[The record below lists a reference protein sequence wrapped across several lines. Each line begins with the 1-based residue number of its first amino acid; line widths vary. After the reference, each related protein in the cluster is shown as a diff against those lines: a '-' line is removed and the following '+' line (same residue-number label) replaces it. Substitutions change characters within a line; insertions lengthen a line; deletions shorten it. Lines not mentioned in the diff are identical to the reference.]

1 MRHIGHLPGGQARIF
16 SDFLFSRGIRN
27 EVERESD
34 GTFSI
39 WVRDE
44 DQVVSAQ
51 DLLTR
56 FSTEPRGTEFQ
67 DASEVAEKARAAEKA
82 ELEAY
87 KKRIHTRKSVF
98 PNFGSYGVGPLTY
111 ALIIVCVIVAIYS
124 KLGTDREV
132 LRHLFITEPTFGD
145 SRSLPEVWSGQVWR
159 LFTPMFIHFGP
170 IHLIF
175 NLMWLY
181 QLGCMIEARRST
193 WNFLAVVVIT
203 GLASNLAQYFVTGK
217 SSFGGM
223 SGVVYGLAGYV
234 WIRGKFDRGSGLFL
248 DPQSVIILLV
258 WLVICYTGIMGP
270 VANTAHLVGL
280 ISGMLLGGGAV
291 IFARSQT

>member
-1 MRHIGHLPGGQARIF
+1 MRHIGHLPGGQARVF

-27 EVERESD
+27 EVERETD

-44 DQVVSAQ
+44 DQVASAQ

-56 FSTEPRGTEFQ
+56 FSAQPEAPEFQ
-67 DASEVAEKARAAEKA
+67 DASDAAEKARTAEK
-82 ELEAY
+82 EDLEAY
-87 KKRIHTRKSVF
+87 RKRVRTSKSIF

-111 ALIIVCVIVAIYS
+111 ALIIICVIVAIYT
-124 KLGTDREV
+124 KLGTDDEV
-132 LRHLFITEPTFGD
+132 LRHLYIAEPTFGD
-145 SRSLPEVWSGQVWR
+145 SRLLPEVRSGEIWR

-170 IHLIF
+170 VHLIF
-175 NLMWLY
+175 NMMWLY

-193 WNFLAVVVIT
+193 WNLLVVVVIT
-203 GLASNLAQYFVTGK
+203 ELASSLAQYFFTGHSK
-217 SSFGGM
+217 FGGM

-234 WIRGKFDRGSGLFL
+234 WIRGKYDRGSGLFL
-248 DPQSVIILLV
+248 DSQSVTILLV

-280 ISGMLLGGGAV
+280 ISGMILGGTAAL
-291 IFARSQT
+291 FMKSRT